1 MGPTTEANGRKSDS
15 KSSVQPASE
24 TPSAPKAWKD
34 MTQEERAV
42 FEYEELKAAAHVELP
57 SYLTNSSKR
66 KNGRD

>member
-1 MGPTTEANGRKSDS
+1 MP
-15 KSSVQPASE
+15 
-24 TPSAPKAWKD
+24 PSAPKAWKD